1 MFWTNLKHSL
11 DTNTTTHTD
20 EQRSGGGT
28 WQHNY
33 RGESRAGQSLS
44 IMSERG
50 PPTAEEDMKTFNQ
63 NNFVPAL
70 LAFNYI
76 LNTHTHTFAE
86 THVCVRWQLSSLAE
100 MSLPIYQNE
109 KVANRLAPRCAVT
122 A

>member
-1 MFWTNLKHSL
+1 MHSAVVAL
-11 DTNTTTHTD
+11 GSIITEGEAVRGNRFRSCPSVDHQ
-20 EQRSGGGT
+20 QR
-28 WQHNY
+28 
-33 RGESRAGQSLS
+33 RR
-44 IMSERG
+44 
-50 PPTAEEDMKTFNQ
+50 MKTFNQ

-76 LNTHTHTFAE
+76 LNTHTDTHTPLQ